1 MKITTYEVKNIDITE
16 TQEDDGT
23 VSIRTHN
30 WDTGRSI
37 ERNYLSSQSYHGI
50 FEQLAEHDM
59 DISASQLFDYIAE
72 SAEAIL
78 KEVFSKTILED

>member
-1 MKITTYEVKNIDITE
+1 MKITTYEVKNIEITE

-37 ERNYLSSQSYHGI
+37 ERNYLRSQSYDGI

-59 DISASQLFDYIAE
+59 DISASQLFDYIAA
-72 SAEAIL
+72 SAE
-78 KEVFSKTILED
+78 VILED

>member
-37 ERNYLSSQSYHGI
+37 ERNYLHSQSYHGI

-72 SAEAIL
+72 SAE
-78 KEVFSKTILED
+78 VILED

>member
-1 MKITTYEVKNIDITE
+1 MKITTYEVKNIEITE

-37 ERNYLSSQSYHGI
+37 ERNYLRSQFYEGI
-50 FEQLAEHDM
+50 LEQMTEHNIFIFYALLRDAMDATAE
-59 DISASQLFDYIAE
+59 
-72 SAEAIL
+72 
-78 KEVFSKTILED
+78 VILED